1 MKTAKVYVDGITVGH
16 RLREV
21 DRQKVAV
28 LADSMAKIGLQQP
41 ISVWTEPDEHNL
53 GAVHLVAGLHRLRAA
68 EMLGWEQI
76 DTIEVDLNEMDR
88 RRWEIAENL
97 HRSELTVLQRDE
109 HVAEWIRLTE
119 ECSRISPQVAEKI
132 NQPKGRGRPKGGVEA
147 VVRELGIDSD
157 DARRAVKVASLSDEA
172 KEVAREVHL
181 DDNRSALLEAAK
193 EPKERQSQALRDI
206 AARKEAS
213 IRTDVPRR
221 NDLAYEALMT
231 AWDNAP
237 EDVRWSFISA
247 IPQKYRTGV
256 AA

>member
-1 MKTAKVYVDGITVGH
+1 MEIQKVYVDGIKVGN
-16 RLREV
+16 RLREA
-21 DRQKVAV
+21 DRAKVAA

-76 DTIEVDLNEMDR
+76 DTIEVDLNEIDR

-119 ECSRISPQVAEKI
+119 ESETMKPVQLAPVSKG
-132 NQPKGRGRPKGGVEA
+132 GRGNKGGISA
-147 VVRELGIDSD
+147 AARELNIEAT
-157 DARRAVKVASLSDEA
+157 DAKRAVKVASLSDEA

-193 EPKERQSQALRDI
+193 EPRERQSQALRDI

-213 IRTDVPRR
+213 ARTDVPRR
-221 NDLAYEALMT
+221 NDLAYEALVT

-237 EDVRWSFISA
+237 DDVRWSFLSA
-247 IPQKYRTGV
+247 IPQKYRTG
-256 AA
+256 AAA

>member
-1 MKTAKVYVDGITVGH
+1 MKTSKVYIDGITIGR
-16 RLREV
+16 RLREA
-21 DRQKVAV
+21 DREKVAI
-28 LADSMAKIGLQQP
+28 LADSIGKIGLQQP

-53 GAVHLVAGLHRLRAA
+53 GAVHLIAGLHRLRAC

-76 DTIEVDLNEMDR
+76 DAIEVDLNEIDR

-119 ECSRISPQVAEKI
+119 LQSPQVEPIESKRED
-132 NQPKGRGRPKGGVEA
+132 GRGHRKQAGVRKA
-147 VVRELGIDSD
+147 SRELGIEKE
-157 DARRAVKVASLSDEA
+157 DARRAVKVASLTDEA
-172 KEVAREVHL
+172 KEAAREAGL

-193 EPKERQSQALRDI
+193 APKEKQADAVREI
-206 AARKEAS
+206 AARKEAPP
-213 IRTDVPRR
+213 RTDVPKR

>member
-1 MKTAKVYVDGITVGH
+1 MKAIKVYIDGITVGR
-16 RLREV
+16 RLREA
-21 DRQKVAV
+21 DREKVAV
-28 LADSMAKIGLQQP
+28 LADSIAKIGLQQP

-53 GAVHLVAGLHRLRAA
+53 GAVHLVAGLHRLRAC
-68 EMLGWEQI
+68 EMLGMEQI
-76 DTIEVDLNEMDR
+76 DAIEVDLNDIDR

-109 HVAEWIRLTE
+109 HVAEWIKLTE
-119 ECSRISPQVAEKI
+119 ESESVKLPQVEPVSNKG
-132 NQPKGRGRPKGGVEA
+132 GRGKSGGVRA
-147 VVRELGIDSD
+147 AARELHIEKE

-172 KEVAREVHL
+172 KEAAREVGL
-181 DDNRSALLEAAK
+181 DDNRSALLEVAK
-193 EPKERQSQALRDI
+193 APKDRQAEAVREI
-206 AARKEAS
+206 AARKEAPP
-213 IRTDVPRR
+213 RTDVPKR

-237 EDVRWSFISA
+237 DDVRWSFINA

>member
-1 MKTAKVYVDGITVGH
+1 MEIQRVYVDGIKVGD
-16 RLREV
+16 RLRPV
-21 DRQKVAV
+21 DMSKVAV

-76 DTIEVDLNEMDR
+76 DTIEVDLNDIDR

-109 HVAEWIRLTE
+109 HVAEWIKLTE
-119 ECSRISPQVAEKI
+119 ESEAASKVF
-132 NQPKGRGRPKGGVEA
+132 QPETVSKGGRGHKGGVRA
-147 VVRELGIDSD
+147 AARDLGIDSV
-157 DARRAVKVASLSDEA
+157 DAHRAVKVASLTDEA
-172 KEVAREVHL
+172 KEVAREVGL
-181 DDNRSALLEAAK
+181 DDNRSALLEVAK
-193 EPKERQSQALRDI
+193 APKEKQAEAVREI
-206 AARKEAS
+206 AARKEAPP
-213 IRTDVPRR
+213 RTDVPKR

-237 EDVRWSFISA
+237 DDVRWSFISA
-247 IPQKYRTGV
+247 IPQKFRTGV

>member
-1 MKTAKVYVDGITVGH
+1 MKTIKVYIDGITVGP
-16 RLREV
+16 RLRDV
-21 DRQKVAV
+21 DREKVGI

-53 GAVHLVAGLHRLRAA
+53 GVVHLVAGLHRLRAA
-68 EMLGWEQI
+68 EALGWEQI
-76 DTIEVDLNEMDR
+76 DAIEVDLDEIDR

-119 ECSRISPQVAEKI
+119 LQSRQSDAIEKSKR
-132 NQPKGRGRPKGGVEA
+132 QDGRGHRKESGTRKAAREIGVSEP
-147 VVRELGIDSD
+147 
-157 DARRAVKVASLSDEA
+157 DARRAVQVASLSDEA
-172 KEVAREVHL
+172 KEAARAVGL

-193 EPKERQSQALRDI
+193 APKEKQEEVVREI
-206 AARKEAS
+206 AARKEAPP
-213 IRTDVPRR
+213 RTDVPKR

-237 EDVRWSFISA
+237 EDVRWSFLSA
-247 IPQKYRTGV
+247 IPAKYRTGV